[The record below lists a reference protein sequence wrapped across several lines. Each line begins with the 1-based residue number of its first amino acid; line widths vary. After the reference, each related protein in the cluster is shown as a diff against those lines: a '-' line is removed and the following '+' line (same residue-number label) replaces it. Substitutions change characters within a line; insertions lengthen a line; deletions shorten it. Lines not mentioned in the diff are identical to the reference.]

1 MEVSGQRGQIQVMI
15 HRDML
20 ILEILQQYPQTKT
33 VFDRYSMPCD
43 RCMGAVRGSLAE
55 GARMHGV
62 PLETLLQEVRD
73 CAAGRNRPREEPG
86 PD

>member
-1 MEVSGQRGQIQVMI
+1 VAI

-20 ILEILQQYPQTKT
+20 ILEILQQYPKTKT
-33 VFDRYSMPCD
+33 VFARYGMPCD

-62 PLETLLQEVRD
+62 PLETLLRELRD
-73 CAAGRNRPREEPG
+73 CVLGEQRPTEEQE

>member
-1 MEVSGQRGQIQVMI
+1 MMI
-15 HRDML
+15 HSDML

-33 VFDRYSMPCD
+33 IFDRYSMPCD
-43 RCMGAVRGSLAE
+43 RCMGALRGSLAE

-62 PLETLLQEVRD
+62 PLETLLQELRD
-73 CAAGRNRPREEPG
+73 CAAHEDRPREESG

>member
-1 MEVSGQRGQIQVMI
+1 MMI

-33 VFDRYSMPCD
+33 VVDRYSMPCD

-62 PLETLLQEVRD
+62 PLETLLREVRD
-73 CAAGRNRPREEPG
+73 CAAGKHRLGEEPG
-86 PD
+86 SD

>member
-1 MEVSGQRGQIQVMI
+1 MI
-15 HRDML
+15 HSDML

-33 VFDRYSMPCD
+33 IFDRYSMPCD
-43 RCMGAVRGSLAE
+43 RCMGALRGSLAE

-62 PLETLLQEVRD
+62 PLETLLQELRD
-73 CAAGRNRPREEPG
+73 CAAREDRPREGSG